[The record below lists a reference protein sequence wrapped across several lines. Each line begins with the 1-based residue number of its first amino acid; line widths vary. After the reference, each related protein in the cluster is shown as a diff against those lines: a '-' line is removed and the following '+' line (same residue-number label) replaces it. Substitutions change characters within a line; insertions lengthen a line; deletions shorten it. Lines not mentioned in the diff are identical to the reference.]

1 MTPVGRTAGGVAG
14 PEPESRASLIADVRA
29 LVGDFVRHGGRRL
42 AAAVAL
48 MLAGGVLEGVGLALL
63 VPIFSLLAP
72 QTGGH
77 WRAMMVEA
85 LASVGLVSQL
95 AQLAA
100 VLLVFCLLVGL
111 RAVVLATRDR
121 LVSDLTLG
129 FVDHRRLMLV
139 TDLARARWSALAR
152 LRHARIGH
160 ILSSEIARLAL
171 ACSMLLTIM
180 MAAIMLVT
188 QAILML
194 LLSPVI
200 ALLTI
205 GLALLGLALLVPLSR
220 RAATVGTSSARFAFR
235 IAGEAAQFLGG
246 LKIAIAHDMA
256 DAFVAQIA
264 QESGHLRAQLDAQRR
279 FQSRVS
285 IASASVASLVGAA
298 LIFGAVLMGVPTV
311 TLLAALVVLV
321 RMSGPVRSLQQS
333 TQQLFGVLPAFTALR
348 ALKADLGD
356 PVTASRDAT
365 MGSVRHGPLRFEQ
378 VAFRYPDA
386 AAPVFTGLDFTIGVG
401 EMAGLSGPSGT
412 GKTSVVDLLTGLLE
426 PTAGRI
432 MIGDAVLA
440 PATLAGWRRRLAYVP
455 QDSYLINDSLRRNLT
470 WGSAVRA
477 DANLWQALAQA
488 GAADMVAAMP
498 DGLETRV
505 DERGTRLSGGERQ
518 RIALAR
524 AILRDPDLLI
534 LDEATNA
541 IDVATEQAVIA
552 NLRRA
557 LPRTTI
563 LIVAHREETL
573 RACDRVIALE
583 AFRPTE
589 IHATAPD

>member
-1 MTPVGRTAGGVAG
+1 M
-14 PEPESRASLIADVRA
+14 SLIADVRA
-29 LVGDFVRHGGRRL
+29 LVDDFVRYGGRRL
-42 AAAVAL
+42 AAAIAL

-72 QTGGH
+72 QTGGR

-85 LASVGLVSQL
+85 LASVGLVAPV

-100 VLLVFCLLVGL
+100 VLLAFCLLVGL

-121 LVSDLTLG
+121 IVSDLTLG
-129 FVDHRRLMLV
+129 FVDHRRLMVV

-180 MAAIMLVT
+180 MAAIMLAV

-205 GLALLGLALLVPLSR
+205 ALALLGLALLVPLSR
-220 RAATVGTSSARFAFR
+220 RAARVGTASTRFAFR

-256 DAFVAQIA
+256 DAFVAQIG
-264 QESGHLRAQLDAQRR
+264 QDSGQLRAQLDAQRR
-279 FQSRVS
+279 VQSRVS
-285 IASASVASLVGAA
+285 IASASVSSLVGA
-298 LIFGAVLMGVPTV
+298 LLVFGAVLLGVPTV

-348 ALKADLGD
+348 DLRTDLGEPVAAPAD
-356 PVTASRDAT
+356 PAA
-365 MGSVRHGPLRFEQ
+365 GPMPCGTLRFEQ
-378 VAFRYPDA
+378 VAFRYPEA
-386 AAPVFTGLDFTIGVG
+386 PAPVFTGLDLTIGVG
-401 EMAGLSGPSGT
+401 EMVGLSGPSGT

-432 MIGDAVLA
+432 MIGDAVLG

-455 QDSYLINDSLRRNLT
+455 QDSYLINDSLRRTLR
-470 WGSAVRA
+470 WGSAVRTDA
-477 DANLWQALAQA
+477 DLWQALAQA

-498 DGLETRV
+498 DGLDTRV

-524 AILRDPDLLI
+524 AILRDPALLI

-557 LPRTTI
+557 LPHTTI

-573 RACDRVIALE
+573 RACDRVIALA
-583 AFRPTE
+583 AFKPTD
-589 IHATAPD
+589 IDPVAPD